1 MKPGNLH
8 CFEDKKVYKNQ
19 WKVHKEDSD
28 AFIEKW
34 KCYCKKEGQKK
45 IVTKE
50 MLDYVQLAF
59 EKTPQ
64 LTFK

>member
-1 MKPGNLH
+1 MRLQRNGNAIV
-8 CFEDKKVYKNQ
+8 KKRGK
-19 WKVHKEDSD
+19 
-28 AFIEKW
+28 
-34 KCYCKKEGQKK
+34 KK